1 MFNTD
6 DNESFT
12 VLENEAIGRNI
23 SMFRKIRGIK
33 AFDMADRLGMKEATY
48 TKYERGETKI
58 TIDFVQKVAGE
69 LKVDPIELLTVSAGN
84 YVESGNNSPGAILG
98 RIGGS
103 YTYQTTNEQ
112 QNQMMLKLIESVM
125 ALNERVMRLLEEKKS

>member
-33 AFDMADRLGMKEATY
+33 AFDMADRLGIKEATY

-58 TIDFVQKVAGE
+58 TIDFVQKVAEE
-69 LKVDPIELLTVSAGN
+69 LKVDPLQILTTTPNNFIEN
-84 YVESGNNSPGAILG
+84 GNNSPIAIN
-98 RIGGS
+98 GS
-103 YTYQTTNEQ
+103 NNTTDAEQTQLIT
-112 QNQMMLKLIESVM
+112 KLVESVM
-125 ALNERVMRLLEEKKS
+125 ALNERVMKMLEGRK

>member
-58 TIDFVQKVAGE
+58 TIDFVQRVAEE
-69 LKVDPIELLTVSAGN
+69 LKVDPFKLLSTTANQVIENVSNSAIYGN
-84 YVESGNNSPGAILG
+84 
-98 RIGGS
+98 
-103 YTYQTTNEQ
+103 YQTTNEQ
-112 QNQMMLKLIESVM
+112 QTQMMMKLIESIM
-125 ALNERVMRLLEEKKS
+125 ALNEKVMKMLEEKK

>member
-33 AFDMADRLGMKEATY
+33 AFDMANRLDMKEATY
-48 TKYERGETKI
+48 ISMNAVKPK
-58 TIDFVQKVAGE
+58 
-69 LKVDPIELLTVSAGN
+69 
-84 YVESGNNSPGAILG
+84 
-98 RIGGS
+98 
-103 YTYQTTNEQ
+103 
-112 QNQMMLKLIESVM
+112 
-125 ALNERVMRLLEEKKS
+125 

>member
-33 AFDMADRLGMKEATY
+33 AFDMADRLGIKEATY

-58 TIDFVQKVAGE
+58 TIDFVQKVAEE
-69 LKVDPIELLTVSAGN
+69 LKVDPFKLLSTTANQVIENVSNSAIYGN
-84 YVESGNNSPGAILG
+84 
-98 RIGGS
+98 
-103 YTYQTTNEQ
+103 YQTTNEQ
-112 QNQMMLKLIESVM
+112 QTQMMMKLIESIM
-125 ALNERVMRLLEEKKS
+125 ALNEKVMKMLEGRK